1 MTSWRRWHRWIATI
15 SGILLLLVAVTG
27 ILLQIDEIG
36 HLSEPPPEPKVDVA
50 LLAPIDPSAATGAA
64 VAQLGETHEGSEIV
78 SLKVESTPDGPIAV
92 AQFKD
97 KIPGV
102 RINLTTGEQTRPY
115 TPPPARYA
123 LIKRIRL
130 FVLNV
135 HTFGIVGAWGH
146 IVGAI
151 VSCLMVFLAGSG
163 LWMWFVMARERF
175 KRSKSAW
182 FWR

>member
-15 SGILLLLVAVTG
+15 SGILLILVAVTG

-36 HLSEPPPEPKVDVA
+36 HLSEPPPTPKVDTA
-50 LLAPIDPSAATGAA
+50 LLTPIQPVAA
-64 VAQLGETHEGSEIV
+64 VGSAIAHLGKTHKGADIL
-78 SLKVESTPDGPIAV
+78 SLRIESTLDGPMAIV
-92 AQFKD
+92 QFKGD
-97 KIPGV
+97 IPGV
-102 RINLTTGEQTRPY
+102 RIDLATGEQTRPY
-115 TPPPARYA
+115 SPPPARYA

-146 IVGAI
+146 IAGAI
-151 VSCLMVFLAGSG
+151 VSFLMVFLAGSG
-163 LWMWFVMARERF
+163 LWMWFVMARERA
-175 KRSKSAW
+175 KRRKNAW